1 MDGGRVSTRRLR
13 MASSRTA
20 VDRSLSGGGGDI
32 TLDWCIGPDIG
43 LPAPDAVIFL
53 DLDQDE
59 AEKRGG

>member
-1 MDGGRVSTRRLR
+1 M
-13 MASSRTA
+13 
-20 VDRSLSGGGGDI
+20 SGGEL
-32 TLDWCIGPDIG
+32 TLDWCMSCDVG